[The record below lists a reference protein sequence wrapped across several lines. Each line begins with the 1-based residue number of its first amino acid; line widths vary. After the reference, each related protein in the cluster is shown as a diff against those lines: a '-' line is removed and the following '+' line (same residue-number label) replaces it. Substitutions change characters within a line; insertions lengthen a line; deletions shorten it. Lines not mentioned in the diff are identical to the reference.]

1 MSKDSAYIPLDYAL
15 KIGKILIEIGG
26 ANAKIILP
34 DSDFLLYLTDD
45 RSRWDIEY
53 RFMGHLGYGGKFRT
67 TYNSWK
73 VDCYSESETP
83 ERLKLIS
90 RINEE
95 LKKLYDKYQAEKV
108 NG

>member
-1 MSKDSAYIPLDYAL
+1 MSKDSSYIPLEYAI

-26 ANAKIILP
+26 ANPKILQ
-34 DSDFLLYLTDD
+34 SDYDAFLSYLTDD
-45 RSRWDIEY
+45 KSRWDIEY

-90 RINEE
+90 RINKE
-95 LKKLYDKYQAEKV
+95 LQKLYSEFQTEK
-108 NG
+108 